1 MLYLRGG
8 GGEKIMDE
16 ETIDQALNETSD
28 GLVKD
33 LNAPSQ
39 NKFFSVKLI
48 VLLIAV
54 VLLGIGS
61 GYFLA
66 KNTGKTASSNLGVPT
81 NGSTVAKGT
90 VVGSEDLKTFK
101 DTVEGKLEK
110 GGIDGEGQFHLVRPG
125 GASQNVYMT
134 SSIVDLSLFIGKKV
148 KVWGETQKAQ
158 KAGWLMDVGRV
169 EVLE

>member
-1 MLYLRGG
+1 
-8 GGEKIMDE
+8 MDE
-16 ETIDQALNETSD
+16 ETINQTSKETD
-28 GLVKD
+28 EGLVKD
-33 LNAPSQ
+33 FNASSQ
-39 NKFFSVKLI
+39 NKFFSLKLI
-48 VLLIAV
+48 ALLIVV

-66 KNTGKTASSNLGVPT
+66 KNTGKTALTSLGVPGS
-81 NGSTVAKGT
+81 GSTVAKGT

-101 DTVEGKLEK
+101 DIAEGKLEK
-110 GGIDGEGQFHLVRPG
+110 GGINGEGQFHLVRPG

>member
-1 MLYLRGG
+1 MTEQESTEQESEVVSQELVR
-8 GGEKIMDE
+8 D
-16 ETIDQALNETSD
+16 LNE
-28 GLVKD
+28 VQA
-33 LNAPSQ
+33 APL
-39 NKFFSVKLI
+39 FSAKLI
-48 VLLIAV
+48 IALSVV

-66 KNTGKTASSNLGVPT
+66 KNTGKTAFTNLGAPGS
-81 NGSTVAKGT
+81 GSTVAKGT

-101 DTVEGKLEK
+101 DIAEGKLEK

>member
-1 MLYLRGG
+1 
-8 GGEKIMDE
+8 MDE
-16 ETIDQALNETSD
+16 ETINQASNETE
-28 GLVKD
+28 K
-33 LNAPSQ
+33 
-39 NKFFSVKLI
+39 KFFSVKL
-48 VLLIAV
+48 VALLITV

-66 KNTGKTASSNLGVPT
+66 KNTGKTALTNLGVPGST
-81 NGSTVAKGT
+81 STVAKGT
-90 VVGSEDLKTFK
+90 VVGSDDLKTFK
-101 DTVEGKLEK
+101 DMAEGKLEK

-125 GASQNVYMT
+125 GESQNVYMT

>member
-1 MLYLRGG
+1 
-8 GGEKIMDE
+8 MDE
-16 ETIDQALNETSD
+16 ETINQTSKEADD
-28 GLVKD
+28 GLVRD
-33 LNAPSQ
+33 FNAPS
-39 NKFFSVKLI
+39 KSEFFSLKLI
-48 VLLIAV
+48 ASLIVV

-66 KNTGKTASSNLGVPT
+66 KNTGKTGLANLGVP
-81 NGSTVAKGT
+81 GSSSTITKGT
-90 VVGSEDLKTFK
+90 VVGSEDIKTFK
-101 DTVEGKLEK
+101 DIAEGKLEK

-125 GASQNVYMT
+125 GKSQNVYMT
-134 SSIVDLSLFIGKKV
+134 SSIVDLSPFIGKKV